1 MTPLFWNIV
10 IVWCLG
16 AVLAVE
22 YADIL
27 LEREESQ
34 EGPTRRSEYPSK

>member
-1 MTPLFWNIV
+1 MTPLIWNIV

-22 YADIL
+22 YAAFL
-27 LEREESQ
+27 LEQEESR
-34 EGPTRRSEYPSK
+34 EGRTRRSGYPSE